1 MPTQGV
7 IKAFGQVSTVLDE
20 VRQNPVGPE
29 QIKRIVKVSEHFL
42 AAFKLAPDIFVA
54 QPLLYKSRSSFL
66 NNFVFNGM
74 VYCALLCNRGR
85 INDLCCQQL
94 LSCLLSLYC
103 ERQEDLESFFQQNK
117 RPSHHRKSVRL
128 LQILDKANLQTWM
141 DGYQIYKWLFSK
153 FENNRSWPLTLTKN
167 QHIILLAHQ
176 LASRITPSKSKK
188 PMHFSSALRK
198 LVQSS
203 PERYLTGL
211 DGLLEYPAL
220 LCPGSLIKLNNQDPA
235 IVLSVAEDKVLV
247 VMIKADDS
255 DAPQFKRVYKD
266 NIHHVSGT
274 QKVSGFSQIQR
285 WWNINWQLEKADCL
299 DPIGSN
305 FPLDKPPAL
314 LLEVQKHLNSGSVD
328 IDKLALQINSEPA
341 FAEYLKQ
348 TATIS
353 NRNKLPIQQVKHG
366 LMMHG
371 YVKANSML
379 IQQALLLRLNQSYFP
394 LQQNFT
400 QFIRLASQIAAN
412 LTSQNE
418 HLTPEEASTL
428 LCFACSGLFT
438 QPALKT
444 RTKWNLSLERQQDI
458 CCLFDF
464 RQPETLRSHSLKLC
478 QAWQQP
484 KLYAEAIVANG
495 QSSDELPKNPIL
507 KTMIMTLGLSLLL
520 ARKVYFCE
528 QVLND
533 ESRDFYTQSLKF
545 FKLNEQN
552 VSELL
557 ANSLQHSHSYCA
569 LP

>member
-1 MPTQGV
+1 MPTQGL
-7 IKAFGQVSTVLDE
+7 IKSFGQVSTVLDE

-42 AAFKLAPDIFVA
+42 GAFKLAPDIFVS
-54 QPLLYKSRSSFL
+54 QPLLYKSRSGFL
-66 NNFVFNGM
+66 NNFVFNGL
-74 VYCALLCNRGR
+74 VYCALICNRAR

-94 LSCLLSLYC
+94 LSCLLALYC
-103 ERQEDLESFFQQNK
+103 ERQEDLEKFFEENK

-128 LQILDKANLQTWM
+128 LQILNKAHLQTWM
-141 DGYQIYKWLFSK
+141 DGYHAYKWLFSK
-153 FENNRSWPLTLTKN
+153 FETSRSWPLTLTKN
-167 QHIILLAHQ
+167 QQIILLAHQ
-176 LASRITPSKSKK
+176 LASRVTPCQSKK
-188 PMHFSSALRK
+188 PVHFSAALRQ
-198 LVQSS
+198 LIQTV
-203 PERYLTGL
+203 PENYAFNL
-211 DGLLEYPAL
+211 DGLLEYSSL
-220 LCPGSLIKLNNQDPA
+220 LSPGSLVKLDKQDPA
-235 IVLSVAEDKVLV
+235 IILSICEDKVLV
-247 VMIKADDS
+247 AIINPNSNDV
-255 DAPQFKRVYKD
+255 QQLKRVFTD
-266 NIHHVSGT
+266 NIQRVSAT
-274 QKVSGFSQIQR
+274 QTLSGFNQIQR
-285 WWNINWQLEKADCL
+285 WWDINWQLEKSDCF
-299 DPIGSN
+299 DPIETN

-314 LLEVQKHLNSGSVD
+314 LLEVQKHLNSGAVD
-328 IDKLALQINSEPA
+328 IDRLALQINSEPA
-341 FAEYLKQ
+341 FADYLKQ

-379 IQQALLLRLNQSYFP
+379 IQQALLLRLNQSHFP

-412 LTSQNE
+412 LSSQNK
-418 HLTPEEASTL
+418 HLSPEEASTL

-444 RTKWNLSLERQQDI
+444 RTKWSLSVERQQDI
-458 CCLFDF
+458 RCLFDF
-464 RQPETLRSHSLKLC
+464 RNAETLRSHCLKLC

-484 KLYAEAIVANG
+484 ALYAEAIVANG
-495 QSSDELPKNPIL
+495 LLSDELPKKPIL

-520 ARKVYFCE
+520 ARRIYFSE
-528 QVLND
+528 QIANNPSQNYYSQCL
-533 ESRDFYTQSLKF
+533 SF

-557 ANSLQHSHSYCA
+557 ANSLQLSHSYCA